1 MSEQQNR
8 IAALLNSGSST
19 TAAPTTT
26 PDPGTY
32 DIPAGKDA
40 TTRQLGIDSTP
51 DALISVDGHQVA
63 AGDNGLSVDIAP
75 DGSTHVIHGPQ
86 DGTQPGG
93 TTGQYGQ
100 APSTVP
106 AQNSTSGTG
115 QTSTVP
121 AQNSALDTGQNAGT
135 ATDPS
140 GNGTQPLDTGG
151 STAPLGNDVGQS
163 GTQQTGLP
171 QTQTPPPDTPIE
183 HLHGTGEHAAQADL
197 AMFGP
202 GTHTPAT
209 VTHHNPDG
217 SMDVTIPKGQDNPH
231 AVTVH
236 VKPNDDGSLDI
247 TVPKSETNPH
257 EIKIHVQ
264 PDKHV
269 DLNITQDKDGHLK
282 IDAHDHPPDQKGDW
296 PGLKKPVG
304 QGGGNAADPNGP
316 NGQALPQT
324 PQMPETP
331 KTPGGGGGA
340 PPGGGGAPSGGGGGP
355 SGGGGGL
362 PNQGDGKTPPPKT
375 QPPPAVPATGYA
387 SIRQQSITDLGK
399 DIDSG
404 PVQTMNNAHKAASE
418 VNVGYPGFG
427 VAGAAGGL
435 AGAHTEVR
443 DAGAKQFLDGHT
455 SLSKWVP
462 NLKAT
467 AVNWQGAED
476 DSTTQVNGIPK

>member
-8 IAALLNSGSST
+8 IAALLNPGSSAA
-19 TAAPTTT
+19 TAT
-26 PDPGTY
+26 PDTVTY

-40 TTRQLGIDSTP
+40 TSQQLGVDSTP

-63 AGDNGLSVDIAP
+63 AGDDGLSVDVAP
-75 DGSTHVIHGPQ
+75 DGSTHVVHGPQNGTQVAGDPTGQVPVTVPVQNPALDTGQNGGSASPPGGTITQSGMTQ
-86 DGTQPGG
+86 DGTQPG
-93 TTGQYGQ
+93 
-100 APSTVP
+100 
-106 AQNSTSGTG
+106 
-115 QTSTVP
+115 
-121 AQNSALDTGQNAGT
+121 
-135 ATDPS
+135 
-140 GNGTQPLDTGG
+140 
-151 STAPLGNDVGQS
+151 STAPLGGDITQS
-163 GTQQTGLP
+163 GMTQTQQTGMT
-171 QTQTPPPDTPIE
+171 QTQTTPPPDTPVE
-183 HLHGTGEHAAQADL
+183 HLHGTGDHAAQADL

-202 GTHTPAT
+202 GTHMPAT

-217 SMDVTIPKGQDNPH
+217 SMDVTIPKGGDNPH
-231 AVTVH
+231 AVTLH

-296 PGLKKPVG
+296 PGLKQPVG
-304 QGGGNAADPNGP
+304 QGGGNAADPKNPGSP
-316 NGQALPQT
+316 QTPQT
-324 PQMPETP
+324 PQMPDTPKMPETP
-331 KTPGGGGGA
+331 KMPGGGGAPPGGGGGA
-340 PPGGGGAPSGGGGGP
+340 PPGGGGGP
-355 SGGGGGL
+355 SGGGG
-362 PNQGDGKTPPPKT
+362 QPPGNGTAPPTTT

-404 PVQTMNNAHKAASE
+404 PVQTMNNAHKAASA

-435 AGAHTEVR
+435 ASAHTEVR
-443 DAGAKQFLDGHT
+443 NAGAQQFLDGHT

-467 AVNWQGAED
+467 ATNWQGAED
-476 DSTTQVNGIPK
+476 DSTTKVNGIPS

>member
-8 IAALLNSGSST
+8 IAALLNPSSSAT
-19 TAAPTTT
+19 TAPTTATTT
-26 PDPGTY
+26 PDTVTY

-40 TTRQLGIDSTP
+40 TSQQLGIDSTP

-86 DGTQPGG
+86 DGTQLNG
-93 TTGQYGQ
+93 GQ
-100 APSTVP
+100 APSTIPV
-106 AQNSTSGTG
+106 QNPTL
-115 QTSTVP
+115 
-121 AQNSALDTGQNAGT
+121 NTGQNGGT
-135 ATDPS
+135 ADS
-140 GNGTQPLDTGG
+140 GSPLGGNITQSGMTQDGTQPPGG
-151 STAPLGNDVGQS
+151 STAPLGGDTSQS
-163 GTQQTGLP
+163 GMTQTGAP

-183 HLHGTGEHAAQADL
+183 HLHGTGDHAAQADL

-202 GTHTPAT
+202 GTHMPAT

-217 SMDVTIPKGQDNPH
+217 SMDITIPKGQDNPH

-296 PGLKKPVG
+296 PGLKQPAG
-304 QGGGNAADPNGP
+304 QGAGNPGDPNNP
-316 NGQALPQT
+316 ALPQA

-331 KTPGGGGGA
+331 KMPGGGGA
-340 PPGGGGAPSGGGGGP
+340 PPGGGGGAPPGGGGGP

-362 PNQGDGKTPPPKT
+362 PNGDGKTPPPKT

-387 SIRQQSITDLGK
+387 TIRQQSITDLGK

-404 PVQTMNNAHKAASE
+404 PVQTMNNAHKSASE

-435 AGAHTEVR
+435 ASAHTEVR

-467 AVNWQGAED
+467 ATNWQGAED
-476 DSTTQVNGIPK
+476 NSTAQVNGIPQ